1 LALLDQEKSG
11 SLRNDVLHS
20 AHLHIWY
27 FIIFFKTFILFFF
40 VFFFHLISILDLI
53 SLPLAMNKEMAIY
66 YASLTAQTI
75 YTRKST
81 ERPLNTR
88 SKSWEPPF
96 LGFASSSVWTLLRHS
111 GFMCRAR
118 SAFLSMIVSRTNWTK
133 RLSSTNEK

>member
-1 LALLDQEKSG
+1 MTSYTRLICISGILL
-11 SLRNDVLHS
+11 
-20 AHLHIWY
+20 
-27 FIIFFKTFILFFF
+27 FFKKLLSYFFF

-88 SKSWEPPF
+88 SKS
-96 LGFASSSVWTLLRHS
+96 
-111 GFMCRAR
+111 
-118 SAFLSMIVSRTNWTK
+118 
-133 RLSSTNEK
+133 